1 MSDPLDRLLSQFSLR
16 AGVFYTGNI
25 CGLHDFER
33 DEQRGHLHVVKR
45 GPVALINPGRPDVS
59 IERPSLIYLPRPE
72 RHRLAADE
80 REGADVVCA
89 TVLTGVGGRNPIS
102 DSLPDVVLLELG
114 ANPGFGQILDVMF
127 TEAFDSGSGRQ
138 GALDRLCEVLTIRML
153 RHCIE
158 HGLISGGALAGLAD
172 PKLAKALDAI
182 HLSPTDRWDLQSM
195 AERAGMS
202 RARFAEHFHA
212 VVGAPPAEYLTS
224 WRLMLAQRLLA
235 KGVAAKAVATRVG
248 YGSSSALHR
257 AFVRKFGQSP
267 SDWLKD
273 RAREG

>member
-1 MSDPLDRLLSQFSLR
+1 
-16 AGVFYTGNI
+16 
-25 CGLHDFER
+25 
-33 DEQRGHLHVVKR
+33 
-45 GPVALINPGRPDVS
+45 
-59 IERPSLIYLPRPE
+59 
-72 RHRLAADE
+72 
-80 REGADVVCA
+80 
-89 TVLTGVGGRNPIS
+89 
-102 DSLPDVVLLELG
+102 
-114 ANPGFGQILDVMF
+114 
-127 TEAFDSGSGRQ
+127 
-138 GALDRLCEVLTIRML
+138 
-153 RHCIE
+153 
-158 HGLISGGALAGLAD
+158 
-172 PKLAKALDAI
+172 
-182 HLSPTDRWDLQSM
+182 
-195 AERAGMS
+195 MS